1 MFDGLDQFLAFIGAV
16 VCLVVVIGGAYRL
29 WQLGVHDWL
38 DALNTC
44 VARVYWKVPKRT
56 LVVLPAQASNV
67 WWEMGQK
74 DGAPCMQVVGEFFF
88 TNISSE
94 PVLVPKTY
102 VVVYE
107 HGIGL
112 SRRPTGLKG
121 IFLCDRLRGIYMATP
136 IFPHAG

>member
-1 MFDGLDQFLAFIGAV
+1 MFDGLDQFLAVIGAI
-16 VCLVVVIGGAYRL
+16 VCPVVVIGGAYRL
-29 WQLGVHDWL
+29 WQLGVRGWL
-38 DALNTC
+38 DALNTR

-102 VVVYE
+102 LVAY
-107 HGIGL
+107 GA
-112 SRRPTGLKG
+112 R
-121 IFLCDRLRGIYMATP
+121 
-136 IFPHAG
+136 